1 MRSRTRTALAVLP
14 FALALTLTGCSSDDG
29 GKKVATAEGGKAGS
43 DTPGSAR
50 PSLSQ
55 QEMGVKFAQCMRKN
69 GVDMED
75 PKDGRVIVKQ
85 KKESEAAME
94 KAMEKCREFQPQ
106 GPGPGQKA
114 DPKVVAAMQKYA
126 TCMRKNGVE
135 KFPDPRPGGGLQMDK
150 SVHDDPNFAA
160 AEKACKE
167 HLEAERKRVE
177 EKNR

>member
-14 FALALTLTGCSSDDG
+14 FVLALALTGCSADDE
-29 GKKVATAEGGKAGS
+29 GKKVASAEGGKAGS
-43 DTPGSAR
+43 AAPGSAR
-50 PSLSQ
+50 ASLSP

-75 PKDGRVIVKQ
+75 PKEGRVVVMQ
-85 KKESEAAME
+85 KKESEAAMQ

-106 GPGPGQKA
+106 GPGSGQKA
-114 DPKVVAAMQKYA
+114 DPKAAAAMQKYA

-135 KFPDPRPGGGLQMDK
+135 KFPDPRPGGGLQMDRAI
-150 SVHDDPNFAA
+150 HDDPDFAA
-160 AEKACKE
+160 AEKACKK
-167 HLEAERKRVE
+167 HLEAEHRRVE